1 LELYLIEMP
10 VICIELNSYFGNKVT
25 CEIYYFPK
33 GAGSTYAFGLSTST
47 KRQWAYVEHRN
58 WTGGPSTS
66 GAGRFAVVTQTV
78 RACTDLVRVP
88 NV

>member
-1 LELYLIEMP
+1 
-10 VICIELNSYFGNKVT
+10 VT

-47 KRQWAYVEHRN
+47 KRQWAYIEHQI
-58 WTGGPSTS
+58 WTGGPSAF

-78 RACTDLVRVP
+78 RTCTDSVRVP
-88 NV
+88 DV